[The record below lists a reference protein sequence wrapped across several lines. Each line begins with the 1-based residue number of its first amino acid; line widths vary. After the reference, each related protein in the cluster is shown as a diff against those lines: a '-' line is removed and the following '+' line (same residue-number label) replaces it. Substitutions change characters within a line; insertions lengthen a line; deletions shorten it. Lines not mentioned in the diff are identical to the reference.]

1 MGLKMFLLNLMSEEG
16 GDGQNGGGAP
26 ATTAPAG
33 SVLANVAAQ
42 HEQQNQQQQDPSAWL
57 PEKFRVKGADDALDV
72 GASAQKMAE
81 AYKHMETRL
90 GSGDAPPK
98 SPDEY
103 DVKSDK
109 FDFAEFKAD
118 EANQAFLKSAH
129 AKGLTNAQV
138 EFVLGEYFERAP
150 ALVAGAGQLDAAATI
165 EAVRQEWGDKTDANL
180 GLAVKAA
187 MAAGFTLNQIKTSTD
202 FNSPTLLKMAAFFGA
217 QLGED
222 QPPSGG
228 GVSAE
233 SLQDMLASEAYNNPK
248 HPDHRRV
255 YEQVAKHYERMHKQ

>member
-1 MGLKMFLLNLMSEEG
+1 MRYLNLMSEEG
-16 GDGQNGGGAP
+16 GDGSGNGGGAP
-26 ATTAPAG
+26 TVTPAAG
-33 SVLANVAAQ
+33 SVLATVAAQ
-42 HEQQNQQQQDPSAWL
+42 QGQQQQQQDDPNAWL
-57 PEKFRVKGADDALDV
+57 PEKFRVKGDGDALDV

-103 DVKSDK
+103 DVKSEK

-118 EANQAFLKSAH
+118 ETNQTFLKSAH

-150 ALVAGAGQLDAAATI
+150 ALVAGAGQLDAVATI

-187 MAAGFTLNQIKTSTD
+187 MAAGISLEQIKTSTD
-202 FNSPTLLKMAAFFGA
+202 FNNPTLLKMAAFFGG

-228 GVSAE
+228 GVSAD
-233 SLQDMLASEAYNNPK
+233 SLQDMLASEAYNNPS

-255 YEQVAKHYERMHKQ
+255 YEQVSKHYAQAYR

>member
-1 MGLKMFLLNLMSEEG
+1 MRYLNLMSEEG
-16 GDGQNGGGAP
+16 GDGSSNGGGAP
-26 ATTAPAG
+26 TVTPAAG
-33 SVLANVAAQ
+33 SVLATVAAQ
-42 HEQQNQQQQDPSAWL
+42 QGQQEQQQQDPNAWL
-57 PEKFRVKGADDALDV
+57 PEKFRVKGEGDALDV

-103 DVKSDK
+103 DVKSEK

-118 EANQAFLKSAH
+118 EANQTFLKSAH

-150 ALVAGAGQLDAAATI
+150 ALVAGAGQLDN
-165 EAVRQEWGDKTDANL
+165 EAVMTTLRSEWGDQTDAKM
-180 GLAVKAA
+180 GLAAKAA
-187 MAAGFTLNQIKTSTD
+187 LAAGFTVEQLAAPE
-202 FNSPTLLKMAAFFGA
+202 FNNPALVKLAAFFGA

-228 GVSAE
+228 GVS
-233 SLQDMLASEAYNNPK
+233 SDSIQDMLASEAYMNPK

-255 YEQVAKHYERMHKQ
+255 HEQVTKHYAQAYK

>member
-1 MGLKMFLLNLMSEEG
+1 MGLRMFLLNLMSEEG

-42 HEQQNQQQQDPSAWL
+42 QGQQQQPQDPNAWL
-57 PEKFRVKGADDALDV
+57 PEKFRVKGADDSLDV
-72 GASAQKMAE
+72 GASAQKLAE

-103 DVKSDK
+103 DVKSEK

-150 ALVAGAGQLDAAATI
+150 ALVAGAGQLDND
-165 EAVRQEWGDKTDANL
+165 AVMNTLRSEWGDKTDANMA
-180 GLAVKAA
+180 LAAKAA
-187 MAAGFTLNQIKTSTD
+187 LAAGFTAEQLAAPE
-202 FNSPTLLKMAAFFGA
+202 FNNPALIKMAAFFGA
-217 QLGED
+217 QLSED

-233 SLQDMLASEAYNNPK
+233 SIQDLMASEAYNNPK

-255 YEQVAKHYERMHKQ
+255 YEQVSKHYAQAYK

>member
-1 MGLKMFLLNLMSEEG
+1 MMLWYLNLMSEEG

-26 ATTAPAG
+26 ATNAPAG
-33 SVLANVAAQ
+33 SVLATVAAQ
-42 HEQQNQQQQDPSAWL
+42 QGQQQQQQQDDPNAWL
-57 PEKFRVKGADDALDV
+57 PEKFRVKGEGDALDV
-72 GASAQKMAE
+72 GASAQKLAE

-118 EANQAFLKSAH
+118 EANKAFLKSAH

-150 ALVAGAGQLDAAATI
+150 ALVAGAGQLDNDAVIAAL
-165 EAVRQEWGDKTDANL
+165 RSEWGNDTDAKM
-180 GLAVKAA
+180 GLAAKAA
-187 MAAGFTLNQIKTSTD
+187 LAAGFTAEQLAAPEFNNPALIK
-202 FNSPTLLKMAAFFGA
+202 LAAFFGA

-233 SLQDMLASEAYNNPK
+233 SIQDMLASEAYNNPK

-255 YEQVAKHYERMHKQ
+255 YEQVSKYYAQAYK

>member
-1 MGLKMFLLNLMSEEG
+1 MGLRMFRYLNLMSEEG

-26 ATTAPAG
+26 APTPAAG
-33 SVLANVAAQ
+33 SVLATVAAQ
-42 HEQQNQQQQDPSAWL
+42 QGQQQQQQDDPNAWL

-72 GASAQKMAE
+72 GASAQKLAE

-118 EANQAFLKSAH
+118 EANKAFLKSAH

-150 ALVAGAGQLDAAATI
+150 ALVAGAGQLDNDAVIAAL
-165 EAVRQEWGDKTDANL
+165 RSEWGSDTDAKM
-180 GLAVKAA
+180 GLAAKAA
-187 MAAGFTLNQIKTSTD
+187 LAAGFTAEQLAAPEFNNPALIK
-202 FNSPTLLKMAAFFGA
+202 LAAFFGG

-233 SLQDMLASEAYNNPK
+233 SIQDLMASEAYMNPK

-255 YEQVAKHYERMHKQ
+255 HEQVTKHYAQAYK